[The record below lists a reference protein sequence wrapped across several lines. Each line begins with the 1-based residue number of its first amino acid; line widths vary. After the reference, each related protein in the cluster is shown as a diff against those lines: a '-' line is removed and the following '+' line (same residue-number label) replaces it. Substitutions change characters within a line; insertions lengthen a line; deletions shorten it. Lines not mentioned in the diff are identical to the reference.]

1 MGESTHIKE
10 LTVMTSCMTLR
21 QIKWLITSFLAIFLS
36 FPSFA
41 GNDFLKPSE
50 AFQLTV
56 DNAKKEIHWAIADGY
71 YLYESRVNV
80 ALVDDKTTLIPFHF
94 LSESEEKD
102 DPNFGLVS
110 VFHNHMSIAIDANDR
125 ELGDLIVTYQGC
137 AEAGLCYPP
146 QSMIVTFNKDTKEAS
161 ESRQLSAS
169 TPPKP
174 VNDSELSSSKVSNDG
189 EEGQLVSLLL
199 SGDRVWVLITFFVLG
214 LGLTFTPCVLPM
226 IPILAGIIASQAGN
240 ITAKKGFLLSL
251 SYVLGMSFSYSMA
264 GVLVGVFGAQLNL
277 QALFQAPGVIIS
289 FSVLFILLSL
299 SMFGF
304 YELQL
309 PMFLRDRLDKL
320 SQKSVGGPYL
330 GVGIMGAISALIV
343 SPCVSAPVA
352 GALIYI
358 STTGDAVLGGS
369 VLFVMSLGMG
379 VPLLLVGLGGGKYL
393 PKAGMWMMQVKA
405 AFGVILL
412 GVAVA
417 LVSRIVSE
425 TFSIY
430 LWAVLC
436 LVYAVHLGPFQSA
449 INGWEKTRQGF
460 ALILFIYGVALFTSG
475 LAGKPSLD
483 TPLGYF
489 SSVSNGVNLTATS
502 PLFNRMQDVVVL
514 ENAMQQAKVN
524 GKGVV
529 LDMYAD
535 WCTACLE
542 MENDVFSHSELKA
555 YSNSILFLQ
564 LDLTENTPSQQAFL
578 SKYGVFGPPT
588 LLFFSSNGDLINVRQ
603 GEMDLPQFNSVL
615 QSTLANL

>member
-1 MGESTHIKE
+1 
-10 LTVMTSCMTLR
+10 V
-21 QIKWLITSFLAIFLS
+21 
-36 FPSFA
+36 
-41 GNDFLKPSE
+41 
-50 AFQLTV
+50 
-56 DNAKKEIHWAIADGY
+56 
-71 YLYESRVNV
+71 
-80 ALVDDKTTLIPFHF
+80 
-94 LSESEEKD
+94 
-102 DPNFGLVS
+102 
-110 VFHNHMSIAIDANDR
+110 
-125 ELGDLIVTYQGC
+125 
-137 AEAGLCYPP
+137 
-146 QSMIVTFNKDTKEAS
+146 
-161 ESRQLSAS
+161 
-169 TPPKP
+169 
-174 VNDSELSSSKVSNDG
+174 
-189 EEGQLVSLLL
+189 
-199 SGDRVWVLITFFVLG
+199 
-214 LGLTFTPCVLPM
+214 
-226 IPILAGIIASQAGN
+226 
-240 ITAKKGFLLSL
+240 
-251 SYVLGMSFSYSMA
+251 
-264 GVLVGVFGAQLNL
+264 
-277 QALFQAPGVIIS
+277 
-289 FSVLFILLSL
+289 
-299 SMFGF
+299 
-304 YELQL
+304 
-309 PMFLRDRLDKL
+309 DKL

-343 SPCVSAPVA
+343 SPCVSAPLA

-449 INGWEKTRQGF
+449 INGWGKTRQGF

-489 SSVSNGVNLTATS
+489 SSVSHGASLSEKS

-514 ENAMQQAKVN
+514 ENAMREAKVN

-542 MENDVFSHSELKA
+542 MEKDVFSHGELKA
-555 YSNSILFLQ
+555 YSNTISFLQ

-603 GEMDLPQFNSVL
+603 GEMDLAQFNSVL

>member
-1 MGESTHIKE
+1 
-10 LTVMTSCMTLR
+10 MTSFMPYR
-21 QIKWLITSFLAIFLS
+21 QIKWLVASLFALFLAV
-36 FPSFA
+36 PAFA
-41 GNDFLKPSE
+41 DSDFLKPSE
-50 AFQLTV
+50 AFQFKV
-56 DNAKKEIHWAIADGY
+56 DDTKKQIHWAIADGY
-71 YLYESRVNV
+71 YLYESRVKV
-80 ALVDDKTTLIPFHF
+80 SSVEDKAISIPFHF
-94 LSESEEKD
+94 LTHSEEKD
-102 DPNFGLVS
+102 DPNFGLVN
-110 VFHNHMSIAIDANDR
+110 VFHDRMAIAIDANDPT
-125 ELGDLIVTYQGC
+125 LGDLKVTYQGC
-137 AEAGLCYPP
+137 AAAGLCYPP
-146 QSMIVTFNKDTKEAS
+146 QTKIVSFNLNADKAGESDQLIVPTQSKSSDDSLSVTPKGSS
-161 ESRQLSAS
+161 E
-169 TPPKP
+169 
-174 VNDSELSSSKVSNDG
+174 G
-189 EEGQLVSLLL
+189 EEGQLVKLLL
-199 SGDRVWVLITFFVLG
+199 DGDRFWVLITFFVLG

-226 IPILAGIIASQAGN
+226 IPILAGIIAGQAGN
-240 ITAKKGFLLSL
+240 ITAKKGFFLSL

-264 GVLVGVFGAQLNL
+264 GVLVGIFGAQLNL
-277 QALFQAPGVIIS
+277 QALFQAPGVLIS
-289 FSVLFILLSL
+289 FSVLFVLLSL

-343 SPCVSAPVA
+343 SPCVSAPLA

-417 LVSRIVSE
+417 LLSRIVSDAV
-425 TFSIY
+425 SIY
-430 LWAVLC
+430 MWALLC
-436 LVYAVHLGPFQSA
+436 IVYAIHLSPFQA
-449 INGWEKTRQGF
+449 GNNGWEKTRQGF
-460 ALILFIYGVALFTSG
+460 ALILLIYGTALLTSG

-483 TPLGYF
+483 KPLGYF
-489 SSVSNGVNLTATS
+489 SSLSNTRGS
-502 PLFNRMQDVVVL
+502 EEIIPLFNRMKEVVL
-514 ENAMQQAKVN
+514 VENAMLQAKET
-524 GKGVV
+524 GKVVV

-542 MENDVFSHSELKA
+542 MEKDVFSNRDLRR
-555 YSNSILFLQ
+555 YSNRISFLQ
-564 LDLTENTPSQQAFL
+564 LDLTDNTPDQQAFL
-578 SKYGVFGPPT
+578 TKHGVFGPPT

-603 GEMDLPQFNSVL
+603 GEMNLAQFNSVL

>member
-1 MGESTHIKE
+1 MI
-10 LTVMTSCMTLR
+10 SCMTLR
-21 QIKWLITSFLAIFLS
+21 QIKWLIISLLAVFLS
-36 FPSFA
+36 APSFA
-41 GNDFLKPSE
+41 GSDFLKPSE

-56 DNAKKEIHWAIADGY
+56 DNAKQEIHWAIADGY

-80 ALVDDKTTLIPFHF
+80 ALADDKTTLIPFHF
-94 LSESEEKD
+94 LTESEEKD

-110 VFHNHMSIAIDANDR
+110 VFHDQMSIAIDADNQI
-125 ELGDLIVTYQGC
+125 LGDLKVTYQGC
-137 AEAGLCYPP
+137 AAAGLCYPP
-146 QSMIVTFNKDTKEAS
+146 QTKIVSFNFNAHKAGESDQLIVPTQTKS
-161 ESRQLSAS
+161 NDDSLSV
-169 TPPKP
+169 TP
-174 VNDSELSSSKVSNDG
+174 KVSSEG
-189 EEGQLVSLLL
+189 EEGKLVKLLL
-199 SGDRVWVLITFFVLG
+199 DGDRFWVLITFFVLG

-226 IPILAGIIASQAGN
+226 IPILAGIIAGQAGN
-240 ITAKKGFLLSL
+240 ITARKGFFLSL

-264 GVLVGVFGAQLNL
+264 GVLVGIFGAQLNL
-277 QALFQAPGVIIS
+277 QALFQAPGVLIS
-289 FSVLFILLSL
+289 FSVLFVLLSL

-343 SPCVSAPVA
+343 SPCVSAPLA

-412 GVAVA
+412 GVAIA

-425 TFSIY
+425 TVSVY
-430 LWAVLC
+430 LWALLC
-436 LVYAVHLGPFQSA
+436 LVYAVHLAPFQSA
-449 INGWEKTRQGF
+449 NNGWGKTRQGF
-460 ALILFIYGVALFTSG
+460 ALILFIYGAALFTSG

-489 SSVSNGVNLTATS
+489 SSVSHGASLSEKS

-514 ENAMQQAKVN
+514 ENAMQEAKVN

-542 MENDVFSHSELKA
+542 MEKDVFSHGELKA
-555 YSNSILFLQ
+555 YSNTISFLQ

-603 GEMDLPQFNSVL
+603 GELDLAQFNSVL

>member
-1 MGESTHIKE
+1 
-10 LTVMTSCMTLR
+10 MTLR
-21 QIKWLITSFLAIFLS
+21 QIKWLITSLLAVFLS
-36 FPSFA
+36 ATSFA
-41 GNDFLKPSE
+41 GSDFLKPSE

-56 DNAKKEIHWAIADGY
+56 DNAKQEIHWAIADGY

-80 ALVDDKTTLIPFHF
+80 ALADDKTTLIPFHF
-94 LSESEEKD
+94 LTESEEKD

-110 VFHNHMSIAIDANDR
+110 VFHDQVSIAIDANNQI
-125 ELGDLIVTYQGC
+125 LGDLKVTYQGC
-137 AEAGLCYPP
+137 AAAGLCYPP
-146 QSMIVTFNKDTKEAS
+146 QTKIVSFNFNAYKAGESDQLIVPTQTKS
-161 ESRQLSAS
+161 NDDSLSV
-169 TPPKP
+169 TP
-174 VNDSELSSSKVSNDG
+174 KVSSEG
-189 EEGQLVSLLL
+189 EEGKLVKLLL
-199 SGDRVWVLITFFVLG
+199 DGDRFWVLITFFVLG

-226 IPILAGIIASQAGN
+226 IPILAGIIAGQAGN
-240 ITAKKGFLLSL
+240 ITAKKGFFLSL

-264 GVLVGVFGAQLNL
+264 GVLVGIFGAQLNL
-277 QALFQAPGVIIS
+277 QALFQAPGVLIS
-289 FSVLFILLSL
+289 FSVLFVLLSL

-343 SPCVSAPVA
+343 SPCVSAPLA

-412 GVAVA
+412 GVAIA

-425 TFSIY
+425 TVSVY
-430 LWAVLC
+430 LWALLC
-436 LVYAVHLGPFQSA
+436 LVYAVHLAPFQSA
-449 INGWEKTRQGF
+449 NNGWGKTRQGF
-460 ALILFIYGVALFTSG
+460 ALILFIYGAALFTSG

-489 SSVSNGVNLTATS
+489 SSVSHGASLSEKS

-514 ENAMQQAKVN
+514 ENAMREAKVN

-542 MENDVFSHSELKA
+542 MEKDVFSHGELKA
-555 YSNSILFLQ
+555 YSNTISFLQ

-603 GEMDLPQFNSVL
+603 GEMDLAQFNSVL